1 MGLGFDVK
9 LGEMNIHTCEL
20 VRRWRN
26 TMEGVLRTPFLLTA
40 EMQADFYN
48 KTVCNRFSNARFWSV
63 NAKAITE
70 INDTNEKALA
80 AEGGDGRFVGMVG
93 LINIEWENSLA
104 EISMLLNPDCHGLG
118 IGDKAFD
125 LLLEKGFD
133 HLNLASIYGEC
144 YECNSAIPFWEK
156 QIDKYKAYK
165 TKLPNKKYYK
175 GEHHDSIYFNFDFV
189 NYLGYKRPVHP

>member
-80 AEGGDGRFVGMVG
+80 AEGGD
-93 LINIEWENSLA
+93 
-104 EISMLLNPDCHGLG
+104 
-118 IGDKAFD
+118 KTFD